1 MNPPA
6 SEPIL
11 SLPIGV
17 VVVVLLLIVGGA
29 ALLLTLLFWRI
40 QAHRVET
47 RRGQTQQQSETFQDA
62 VEQPSWSVDALKSL
76 LNGLAQGA
84 LVVDTEG
91 SPLAWNR
98 TAAQTLALDGPSPAL
113 PIPLALLA
121 LRALDAGAAE
131 TTEIAL
137 PQATPLRATASPLGD
152 TTGRGALILLH
163 TAQVEADS
171 AEAYRRLLSTLAHEL
186 RTPLTAILGHA
197 DILKSCQPGKDEVLW
212 RRSRDFIASE
222 ADRLARLVED
232 LLTLSR
238 LDLTPLQQ
246 RPVNLR
252 AVVEEAISALFQAA
266 QARGVRLALQSPP
279 DLPRVSGDRDRLYQ
293 VFINL
298 LDNAIKYT
306 RPDGGEAVVR
316 LTSVEGRV
324 QVDVHDDGAGIAPQ
338 DLPHIFDP
346 LYRSPDVSDLPGT
359 GLGLTIVRAILE
371 QHGTHID
378 AESEPGQGTS
388 FRFSLGY
395 TPSGGW
401 NTAAPHTG

>member
-1 MNPPA
+1 MNLPG
-6 SEPIL
+6 EPIL
-11 SLPIGV
+11 SLPIW
-17 VVVVLLLIVGGA
+17 VVLGVLILGVAGA
-29 ALLLTLLFWRI
+29 ALALALIWRYVLARRRPRLPPAGPTLV
-40 QAHRVET
+40 A
-47 RRGQTQQQSETFQDA
+47 
-62 VEQPSWSVDALKSL
+62 EQPATIVQPTWSIDAIGAL

-84 LVVDTEG
+84 LIVDAEG
-91 SPLAWNR
+91 QLMAWNA
-98 TAAQTLALDGPSPAL
+98 TAAQVLALDAAFPAL
-113 PIPLALLA
+113 PIPLSLLA

-131 TTEIAL
+131 TTEIAM
-137 PQATPLRATASPLGD
+137 PEGAPLRATASPFGD
-152 TTGRGALILLH
+152 GANRGVLVTLH
-163 TAQVEADS
+163 TTQAETDS
-171 AEAYRRLLSTLAHEL
+171 AEAYRRLLSALTHEL

-197 DILKSCQPGKDEVLW
+197 DILKSCRPGQDDALW

-266 QARGVRLALQSPP
+266 ETRGVRLALQSPH
-279 DLPRVSGDRDRLYQ
+279 DLPRVSGDRDRLHQ

-316 LTSVEGRV
+316 LTHVDGRV
-324 QVDVHDDGAGIAPQ
+324 RVEVRDNGIGIAPQ
-338 DLPHIFDP
+338 DLPRIFDP
-346 LYRSPDVSDLPGT
+346 LYRSPDVNDLPGT

-371 QHGTHID
+371 QHDTTIE
-378 AESEPGQGTS
+378 AQSEPGQGTV
-388 FRFSLGY
+388 FCFSL
-395 TPSGGW
+395 
-401 NTAAPHTG
+401 A